1 MTAID
6 RPRWDTGSD
15 VDLTRPVWCR
25 EGAPERAT
33 SKSGAAVVPID
44 GSSRVGPPRG
54 RRSAGSKRVRQL
66 GPAAS
71 TLGIGLSMG
80 DVGHERLIGRTI
92 AGKFVVEEFLG
103 AGAM

>member
-71 TLGIGLSMG
+71 TLGIGLSLVNLG
-80 DVGHERLIGRTI
+80 PQPLTARTTPR
-92 AGKFVVEEFLG
+92 KFVLPQFL
-103 AGAM
+103 